1 MVADLTND
9 SPPPAPGRSRRNRG
23 SEVVRGRLIEAA
35 ISEFAA
41 NGFEGASTRA
51 IAERA
56 DAHQSQIKYH
66 FDTKDELWRRC
77 LDQLLV
83 ELDAGILDQVGDDT
97 TDPRAVFEASVRG
110 LVRFASARPELN
122 RIMMH
127 EATSPSDRLTWLY
140 EERAAERQAQ
150 LIGLWRELL
159 AEGVAAPIDPDLVY
173 HTLIGAAS
181 LLYAN
186 APEARLM
193 GIEPHDADVVRR
205 HADALIAMFLPPA
218 L

>member
-1 MVADLTND
+1 MATDPVTER
-9 SPPPAPGRSRRNRG
+9 PPPAPGRRRRNRG
-23 SEVVRGRLIEAA
+23 SEVVRGHLIEGA
-35 ISEFAA
+35 IAEFAA

-51 IAERA
+51 IAEKA

-66 FDTKDELWRRC
+66 FDTKDELWRQS
-77 LDQLLV
+77 LDQLLA
-83 ELDAGILDQVGDDT
+83 ELDAAIITQVGDDT

-140 EERAAERQAQ
+140 EERIAEREAQ
-150 LIGLWRELL
+150 LTDLWRALIVD
-159 AEGVAAPIDPDLVY
+159 GVAAPIDPDLVY

-181 LLYAN
+181 VLYAN

-193 GIEPHDADVVRR
+193 GVEPHDADVVRR
-205 HADALIAMFLPPA
+205 HGDGLIAMFLPPA
-218 L
+218 P